1 MKRYRIASLIAI
13 IAVLVL
19 LLVPWQAVANR
30 VGAILLRNAD
40 DSSAGYAISL
50 KVPSGTWTVSGGVAT
65 LPEGDSDGNETEIN
79 RLATA
84 VKANSSSP
92 VAGTTGTFSGE
103 VSASGG
109 FSTPRQASDSVSG
122 NKGQSAKWYEDI
134 DDGDSQYTLQITALD
149 GNFTDQIS
157 GSTRSSTL
165 NFATTGTISGAIPM
179 ATDDSGNATL
189 TAAQQYGYFHWQ
201 GDAGTVILAG
211 AVAGMSLCVYSTG
224 ANKVMIRPEAADV
237 IVLNGAANSAREAIV
252 SASAAGD
259 FVCLIAKDATNWY
272 TLGRSG
278 TWTAEVP

>member
-1 MKRYRIASLIAI
+1 MKKLLILA
-13 IAVLVL
+13 LVL
-19 LLVPWQAVANR
+19 LFPTV
-30 VGAILLRNAD
+30 
-40 DSSAGYAISL
+40 SSAVFFLDGN
-50 KVPSGTWTVSGGVAT
+50 VPPGCTVSAGVLT
-65 LPEGDSDGNETEIN
+65 CTGFIGDGSSLTGLSLDGNDTEIN

-84 VKANSSSP
+84 VKANAASP

-103 VSASGG
+103 VSAGSYSTTRTTSAQKIKLYEGTGDGDNQVTITAGAMSDNATLDLSGG
-109 FSTPRQASDSVSG
+109 NASFG
-122 NKGQSAKWYEDI
+122 
-134 DDGDSQYTLQITALD
+134 AL
-149 GNFTDQIS
+149 N
-157 GSTRSSTL
+157 L
-165 NFATTGTISGAIPM
+165 VTTGTISGAIPM

-211 AVAGMSLCVYSTG
+211 AAAGMSLCVYSTG
-224 ANKVMIRPEAADV
+224 ANAVKIRPEASDV